1 MHFRLFPDCLALTL
15 IFLGAF
21 CNLIFQPHL
30 PHFLMRRMSRRMQY
44 LLLKER
50 ENGGWRSQ
58 KKQGN
63 SKRKNM
69 YTMTIW
75 EQHFKWK
82 KNMLFSS
89 LQTKT
94 NGDKK
99 DTRKQQI
106 IFTFHVLGL
115 YACII
120 HLSVAI
126 RVNRYWIRCCH
137 PFVTLMPG
145 HSQLSVPQALQA
157 VSLPMNNLRSGCRI
171 PSMNGVKMYDPGAM
185 ELLLAAKTM
194 PSSVTFTV

>member
-1 MHFRLFPDCLALTL
+1 MDCCHQILAQTADLNKRKV
-15 IFLGAF
+15 G
-21 CNLIFQPHL
+21 
-30 PHFLMRRMSRRMQY
+30 RMSRRMQY

-82 KNMLFSS
+82 KNMLCSS

-94 NGDKK
+94 NGDRK
-99 DTRKQQI
+99 DTRQQQI

-126 RVNRYWIRCCH
+126 RLN
-137 PFVTLMPG
+137 
-145 HSQLSVPQALQA
+145 HSNIA
-157 VSLPMNNLRSGCRI
+157 
-171 PSMNGVKMYDPGAM
+171 VKM
-185 ELLLAAKTM
+185 L
-194 PSSVTFTV
+194 SSVCDADARALTAFGSTGITGSFVANE